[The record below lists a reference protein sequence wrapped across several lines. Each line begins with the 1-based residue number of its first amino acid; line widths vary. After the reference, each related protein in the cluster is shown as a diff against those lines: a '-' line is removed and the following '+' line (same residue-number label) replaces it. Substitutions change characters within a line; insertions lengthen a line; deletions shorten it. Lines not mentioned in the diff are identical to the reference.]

1 MVRILLEKSDF
12 EEEVEMLAQNKK
24 ACWHFFLGGPPSRV
38 HRMASAS
45 SPLLRQ
51 LCVEK
56 EIVGSLKQQQVF
68 LMTFL
73 LPHHAIM
80 GCPTQRDSHFE
91 GG

>member
-12 EEEVEMLAQNKK
+12 EEEVEMLAQNKE

-56 EIVGSLKQQQVF
+56 EIVGSETASVF
-68 LMTFL
+68 DDFFVAPSITRN
-73 LPHHAIM
+73 
-80 GCPTQRDSHFE
+80 GC
-91 GG
+91 

>member
-1 MVRILLEKSDF
+1 MLAKWLEIFNKSPIFDF

-56 EIVGSLKQQQVF
+56 EIVGSLKQQVF

-73 LPHHAIM
+73 LPHQLQGM
-80 GCPTQRDSHFE
+80 GAKCT
-91 GG
+91 